1 MRILLHLVR
10 ESRAHSAKPRKEVEL
25 KMEKKIEQADVVIIG
40 GGAAG
45 LTAAIYCGRAR
56 LNTVLIEKALVG
68 GLATYTNEIENYPGF
83 PEGATG
89 LGLMELF
96 HKQAKK
102 FGVKFKLT
110 DVRNVQLD
118 GDVKT
123 VETFRTDYKCKAVII
138 ASGGKPRLTGAPGEA
153 EFLYDKGI
161 SFCATCDAA
170 ANTDKTVMVI
180 GSGDAAIEEGMF
192 LTKFAKKVIVSVM
205 HDEGK
210 MDCNEIAK
218 GEALANPKMEFVWNT
233 LTHEFRGD
241 AEHLRSVALKNV
253 KTNEILDIPVDTC
266 FMFIGY
272 LPNTEIFKGMVD
284 MNRGG
289 YLQTNEKMETNIPGV
304 FAAGDVR
311 DKFLK
316 QVATAVGDGAIAG
329 YAAEKYIAES
339 EVFEN
344 QIMDATKPGIVYIWN
359 AVDPACRALLPTV
372 EAFEEKYA
380 GQIKV
385 TKVDIYKSEGIA
397 NRLGVSSFPCVVH
410 IKDGKIAGVL
420 SENITAESIEA
431 LAAL

>member
-1 MRILLHLVR
+1 
-10 ESRAHSAKPRKEVEL
+10 
-25 KMEKKIEQADVVIIG
+25 MEKKIEKYDVVIIG

-56 LNTVLIEKALVG
+56 LNTLVIEKTLVG

-110 DVRNVQLD
+110 DVKGVSLE
-118 GDVKT
+118 GETKV
-123 VETFRTDYKCKAVII
+123 VETFRTNYECKVVIV
-138 ASGGKPRLTGAPGEA
+138 ATGGKPRLTGALGEDKY
-153 EFLYDKGI
+153 LYDKGI

-170 ANTDKTVMVI
+170 ANTDKTVIVI

-205 HDEGK
+205 HDEGI

-218 GEALANPKMEFVWNT
+218 ADALANPKMEFIWNT
-233 LTHEFRGD
+233 TVHEFRGD
-241 AEHLRSVALKNV
+241 DEHLRSVALKNS
-253 KTNEILDIPVDTC
+253 KTGEIIDVPVDTC

-272 LPNTEIFKGMVD
+272 VPNTEIFRDVLNMT
-284 MNRGG
+284 RPG
-289 YLQTNEKMETNIPGV
+289 YIITNEKMETNVPGV
-304 FAAGDVR
+304 FSAGDVR

-316 QVATAVGDGAIAG
+316 QVSTAVGDGAIAG

-339 EVFEN
+339 ETFN
-344 QIMDATKPGIVYIWN
+344 TQIMDASKPGLVYIWN
-359 AVDPACRALLPTV
+359 AVNQESRDLLPTI
-372 EAFEEKYA
+372 EAFE
-380 GQIKV
+380 QSHPDIKV
-385 TKVDIYKSEGIA
+385 SKVDVYKSNGIA
-397 NRLGVSSFPCVVH
+397 IRLGVSDVPCAVA
-410 IKDGKIAGVL
+410 IKDGKIAGTL
-420 SENITAESIEA
+420 SSNITAEALEA
-431 LAAL
+431 LVK